1 MQLQLTMADKHVK
14 STDMMT
20 GRAFAALIALGLM
33 GAVSPARAADCKP
46 LWTAAGPPTQ
56 PSQLD
61 AERTAINTWRAQV
74 NHKYGRAYADWDK
87 AGSKKIS
94 CEERAEYFFCWAEAE
109 PCR

>member
-1 MQLQLTMADKHVK
+1 MVTRK
-14 STDMMT
+14 
-20 GRAFAALIALGLM
+20 ALLALALLAGVS
-33 GAVSPARAADCKP
+33 AVSPASAADCKP

-74 NHKYGRAYADWDK
+74 NHKYGKAYADWDK
-87 AGSKKIS
+87 AKSKKVE